1 MAQSPR
7 SPHEEPSRGPAEA
20 PQVAEAL
27 RIYRR
32 YQVEFVEALN
42 LCPWA
47 ERARLDGHV
56 AERVLLQSRDLV
68 ADSLRVIDELTALQE
83 VEIGLIIFAGYRCAR
98 PTFER
103 QVAAFID
110 ADRERTRLKSPAFA
124 CAAFHP
130 DATAVTSH
138 AERLVPFL
146 RRSPDPTIQ
155 LVRVTALERVRKG
168 FSEGTHFFDPMQ
180 LNLKQPPPKR
190 ELPLRERIAKANLQ
204 TIEQVGLARAEA
216 ILTAIFEDRDAS
228 YQRVGLLP
236 HSWDRTLQP

>member
-1 MAQSPR
+1 MAEDTR
-7 SPHEEPSRGPAEA
+7 SPPSA
-20 PQVAEAL
+20 PGGDPTVAAQIAEAL

-32 YQVEFVEALN
+32 YQLEFVEALN

-56 AERVLLQSRDLV
+56 AERVLLHSQDLV
-68 ADSLRVIDELTALQE
+68 ADSLQVIDDLTPMQD

-98 PTFER
+98 ATFER

-110 ADRERTRLKSPAFA
+110 ADRERARLTSPAFA

-130 DATAVTSH
+130 DASAVTSH

-155 LVRVTALERVRKG
+155 LVRVTALERVRRG

-180 LNLKQPPPKR
+180 INLKQPPPKR

-204 TIEQVGLARAEA
+204 TVEQLGLPRAEA
-216 ILTAIFEDRDAS
+216 ILSDIFADRDAS
-228 YQRVGLLP
+228 YARVGLSFQAET
-236 HSWDRTLQP
+236 H

>member
-1 MAQSPR
+1 MST
-7 SPHEEPSRGPAEA
+7 PSQPDSAGDRARIS
-20 PQVAEAL
+20 EAL

-32 YQVEFVEALN
+32 YQLEFVEALN

-56 AERVLLQSRDLV
+56 AERVLLEPQDFV
-68 ADSLRVIDELTALQE
+68 AESLRVIDELSPLKE
-83 VEIGLIIFAGYRCAR
+83 IEIGLIIFAGYRCPRA
-98 PTFER
+98 TFER
-103 QVAAFID
+103 QVAAMID
-110 ADRERTRLKSPAFA
+110 ADAERGRATLSSPAFA

-130 DATAVTSH
+130 EATPITSH

-180 LNLKQPPPKR
+180 INLKQPPPKR
-190 ELPLRERIAKANLQ
+190 ELPLRERIAKANLD
-204 TIEQVGLARAEA
+204 TIEQIGLVRAEA
-216 ILTAIFEDRDAS
+216 ILSDIFADRDAS
-228 YQRVGLLP
+228 YARVGLG
-236 HSWDRTLQP
+236 

>member
-1 MAQSPR
+1 MATDATAAMDPTRQ
-7 SPHEEPSRGPAEA
+7 
-20 PQVAEAL
+20 QWTAEAL

-32 YQVEFVEALN
+32 YQLEFVEALN

-56 AERVLLQSRDLV
+56 AERVLLQPTDLV
-68 ADSLRVIDELTALQE
+68 SASLQVIDELTPLE
-83 VEIGLIIFAGYRCAR
+83 DIEIGLIIFAGYRCTRAA
-98 PTFER
+98 FER
-103 QVAAFID
+103 QVASMID
-110 ADRERTRLKSPAFA
+110 ADRDRSTLTSPAFA

-155 LVRVTALERVRKG
+155 LVRVSALERVRKG

-180 LNLKQPPPKR
+180 INLKQPPPKR

-204 TIEQVGLARAEA
+204 TIEQVGLERAEQ
-216 ILTAIFEDRDAS
+216 ILQSIYEDRDAS
-228 YQRVGLLP
+228 YARVGL
-236 HSWDRTLQP
+236 

>member
-1 MAQSPR
+1 MAENPR
-7 SPHEEPSRGPAEA
+7 SQHYAPSRDPTEA
-20 PQVAEAL
+20 AQIAEAL

-32 YQVEFVEALN
+32 YQLEFVEALN

-56 AERVLLQSRDLV
+56 AERVLLRSQDLV
-68 ADSLRVIDELTALQE
+68 ADSLRVIDELTPLQH

-98 PTFER
+98 PIFER

-110 ADRERTRLKSPAFA
+110 ADRERNRLTSPAFA

-130 DATAVTSH
+130 EAAPITSH

-180 LNLKQPPPKR
+180 INLKQPPPKR

-204 TIEQVGLARAEA
+204 TIEQLGLPRAEA
-216 ILTAIFEDRDAS
+216 ILGDIFADRDAS
-228 YQRVGLLP
+228 YARIGLLFQAET
-236 HSWDRTLQP
+236 R

>member
-1 MAQSPR
+1 MTSNSRAEWTAQ
-7 SPHEEPSRGPAEA
+7 
-20 PQVAEAL
+20 AL

-32 YQVEFVEALN
+32 YQLEFVEALN

-56 AERVLLQSRDLV
+56 AERVLFDVKDFV
-68 ADSLRVIDELTALQE
+68 AESLAVIDELTPRAE
-83 VEIGLIIFAGYRCAR
+83 IEIGLILFAGLRCPR
-98 PTFER
+98 SEFER
-103 QVAAFID
+103 QVAALVD
-110 ADRERTRLKSPAFA
+110 ADAERGRASLKSPAFA

-130 DATAVTSH
+130 EATPILSH
-138 AERLVPFL
+138 AERLVPYL

-180 LNLKQPPPKR
+180 INLKQPPPKR

-204 TIEQVGLARAEA
+204 TIEQLGLDRAEA
-216 ILTAIFEDRDAS
+216 ILSDIFADRDAS
-228 YQRVGLLP
+228 YARIGLVP
-236 HSWDRTLQP
+236 GR